1 MSAKDNEIIYGWEI
15 TGLGLYLRAENAL
28 IVSDLQLGREE
39 IMNRQGVFVPR
50 FNYTEIKKRF
60 EGIFEDLKER
70 GVKELDRIIINGD
83 FKHEFGKILEQ
94 EWGEVIDII
103 TLLQKNCRK
112 LILVKGNH
120 DKALEPIAKWKDVEF
135 VDYVFLEKG
144 ETLVLHGDSL
154 SFKQE
159 LKKVRRIVIGHEHPA
174 VTIREGVK
182 AETFKC
188 FLKGEWKGKTLVV
201 LPSMNSMSIGND
213 ITKNELLSP
222 FLKEGVEEFEVWA
235 VEDKP
240 YYFGKVK
247 GLE

>member
-1 MSAKDNEIIYGWEI
+1 MKDNEILDSWKII
-15 TGLGLYLRAENAL
+15 GLGLYLRDENVL

-60 EGIFEDLKER
+60 EGIFNGLRKK
-70 GVKELDRIIINGD
+70 GVKEIDRIIINGD
-83 FKHEFGKILEQ
+83 FKHEFGRILEQ

-112 LILVKGNH
+112 LVLVKGNH
-120 DKALEPIAKWKDVEF
+120 DKALEPIAKWKEVEF
-135 VDYVFLEKG
+135 VDYVFMEK
-144 ETLVLHGDSL
+144 EKILVVHGDSL
-154 SFKQE
+154 SFKEQ
-159 LKKVRRIVIGHEHPA
+159 LKKAQNIVIGHEHPA

-188 FLKGEWKGKTLVV
+188 FLKGKWKGKTLVV

-222 FLKEGVEEFEVWA
+222 FLKDGVDDFEVWV

-240 YYFGKVK
+240 YYFGKIK
-247 GLE
+247 ELE